1 MIFATKHFSR
11 CVNNIRSRVWILLFE
26 ISIGQSIVKIVNGNV
41 SPLFQDDV
49 PFDQPWDDPLNAEMM
64 SS

>member
-26 ISIGQSIVKIVNGNV
+26 ISFGQSIVNGNV
-41 SPLFQDDV
+41 SPLFRDDV
-49 PFDQPWDDPLNAEMM
+49 PFDQPWDDPLKAEMM
-64 SS
+64 MSS